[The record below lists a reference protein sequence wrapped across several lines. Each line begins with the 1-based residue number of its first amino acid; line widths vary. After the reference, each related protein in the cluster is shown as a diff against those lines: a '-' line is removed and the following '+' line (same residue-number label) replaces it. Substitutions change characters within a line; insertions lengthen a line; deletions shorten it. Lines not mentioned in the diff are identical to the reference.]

1 MLMLNLKPSGR
12 FDQRTLT
19 FLEENPSISETLMA
33 ELGPNISE
41 VATIIEPILD
51 APNRC
56 ESSRHY
62 IQAVATGR
70 SAFLTTNLPHV
81 PSTCISG
88 MTPKWVVGRSNN
100 CAIAILDKSVSRCH
114 AVIGHQAGQGFYV
127 MDLGSSNGTFVNRS
141 RLTPMEQRLLSDGDL
156 LEFSKFRVEFFISGW
171 SASAPVIYDTD
182 Y

>member
-1 MLMLNLKPSGR
+1 MLNLKPSGR

-19 FLEENPSISETLMA
+19 FLEENPSISETLIA

-41 VATIIEPILD
+41 VATIIEPILE

-56 ESSRHY
+56 EVSRFY
-62 IQAVATGR
+62 IQAIAAGR
-70 SAFLTTNLPHV
+70 TAFLTTNLPHV
-81 PSTCISG
+81 SSTCVPGS
-88 MTPKWVVGRSNN
+88 TTNWVVGRSHN

-114 AVIGHQAGQGFYV
+114 AVIGHHPGVGFHV
-127 MDLGSSNGTFVNRS
+127 RDLGSSNGTFVNRS
-141 RLTPMEQRLLSDGDL
+141 RLSPLEQRFLSDGDL

-171 SASAPVIYDTD
+171 FAATDVAYDTQ

>member
-1 MLMLNLKPSGR
+1 MLNLKPSGQV
-12 FDQRTLT
+12 DQRTLT
-19 FLEENPSISETLMA
+19 FLEENPTISETLIA

-56 ESSRHY
+56 EISRYY
-62 IQAVATGR
+62 IQAVAAGR
-70 SAFLTTNLPHV
+70 TAFLTTNLPHV
-81 PSTCISG
+81 ASTCIPGS
-88 MTPKWVVGRSNN
+88 TTNWVVGRSHN

-114 AVIGHQAGQGFYV
+114 AVIGHHPGTGFHV
-127 MDLGSSNGTFVNRS
+127 MDLGSSNGTFINRS
-141 RLTPMEQRLLSDGDL
+141 RLNPLEQRFLCDGDL

-171 SASAPVIYDTD
+171 SAATAIAYDTQ

>member
-1 MLMLNLKPSGR
+1 MLNLKPSGR

-41 VATIIEPILD
+41 VATLIGPILD

-56 ESSRHY
+56 EASRYY

-70 SAFLTTNLPHV
+70 TAFLTTNLPNV
-81 PSTCISG
+81 PSTCVAG
-88 MTPKWVVGRSNN
+88 TTTNWVVGRSNN

-114 AVIGHQAGQGFYV
+114 AVIGHQPGSGFHV
-127 MDLGSSNGTFVNRS
+127 MDLGSSNGTFINGT
-141 RLTPMEQRLLSDGDL
+141 RLKPMEQHSLKDGDL
-156 LEFSKFRVEFFISGW
+156 LEFSKFPVEFFISGW
-171 SASAPVIYDTD
+171 SIDTAAVYDTQ